1 MMIRKV
7 LCLVLAL
14 ALCGAMAFAE
24 EDGDLQAQLDA
35 ANERIAELEAQVEL
49 YQPYYD
55 AQVIVEYDGGVV
67 FLDDILEQY
76 AGVDSQFSS
85 YYGVSLAD
93 YGYDTVYKQLIAET
107 LLQDA
112 VLEAKA
118 TELGLDQ
125 LDDETM
131 AGLTEEAA
139 ANFESYVTSVWDYFA
154 SDDLTDEEIREE
166 CITNLEAMGYTEDA
180 LLETLIDNYVSEQLY
195 NYITADVTVTEEDI
209 QAAFDELVAE
219 QEASFADDSTY
230 NTSRNNG
237 DTIVWNPEGYR
248 MVRHV
253 LIKFTD
259 DQATRYSELQD
270 TLDTL
275 NEELEALQTAA
286 EEAAAATDES
296 TTEATDETAAEATAE
311 ATDEAAAETTGET
324 AEATAEATD
333 EAAAETTGETA
344 EATAEAADETA
355 PEATAE
361 ATDETTGET
370 AEATEAPAR
379 TEEEINAEIADVEAE
394 LTALYEELLPTAQEV
409 IDAFNSGTS
418 FSDLIDQYNEDPGME
433 NEPTATNGYAVSA
446 NSTAWDPAFTE
457 GAMSIESIG
466 EISEPVYGQ
475 NGIHIIY
482 YDSDI
487 PAGAVDLETVRAE
500 IEESALN
507 TKLND
512 TYDNTLAE
520 WVEAVNPVYHY
531 DRL

>member
-118 TELGLDQ
+118 AELGLDQ

-154 SDDLTDEEIREE
+154 SDDLTDEEIRED
-166 CITNLEAMGYTEDA
+166 CVAYLESMGYTEDA
-180 LLETLIDNYVSEQLY
+180 LLESLIDNYVSEQLY

-296 TTEATDETAAEATAE
+296 TTEATGETAPEATAE
-311 ATDEAAAETTGET
+311 ATDEAAA
-324 AEATAEATD
+324 
-333 EAAAETTGETA
+333 
-344 EATAEAADETA
+344 
-355 PEATAE
+355 
-361 ATDETTGET
+361 ETTGET

-487 PAGAVDLETVRAE
+487 PAGTVDLETVRAE

>member
-24 EDGDLQAQLDA
+24 EGGDLQAQLDA

-324 AEATAEATD
+324 A
-333 EAAAETTGETA
+333 
-344 EATAEAADETA
+344 
-355 PEATAE
+355 
-361 ATDETTGET
+361 

>member
-154 SDDLTDEEIREE
+154 SDDLTDEEIRED
-166 CITNLEAMGYTEDA
+166 CVAYLESMGYTEDA
-180 LLETLIDNYVSEQLY
+180 LLESLIDNYVSEQLY

-311 ATDEAAAETTGET
+311 ATDETTGET
-324 AEATAEATD
+324 APEATAEATG

-344 EATAEAADETA
+344 
-355 PEATAE
+355 
-361 ATDETTGET
+361 

>member
-107 LLQDA
+107 LLQNA

-139 ANFESYVTSVWDYFA
+139 ANFESYITSVWDYFA

-180 LLETLIDNYVSEQLY
+180 LLESLIDNYVSEQLY

-286 EEAAAATDES
+286 EEAAAATDEATDES
-296 TTEATDETAAEATAE
+296 TTEAT
-311 ATDEAAAETTGET
+311 
-324 AEATAEATD
+324 
-333 EAAAETTGETA
+333 
-344 EATAEAADETA
+344 DETA

-433 NEPTATNGYAVSA
+433 NEPTATNGYAVSQ
-446 NSTAWDPAFTE
+446 F
-457 GAMSIESIG
+457 
-466 EISEPVYGQ
+466 
-475 NGIHIIY
+475 
-482 YDSDI
+482 
-487 PAGAVDLETVRAE
+487 
-500 IEESALN
+500 
-507 TKLND
+507 
-512 TYDNTLAE
+512 
-520 WVEAVNPVYHY
+520 
-531 DRL
+531 DRMGSSLHRGRDVH

>member
-125 LDDETM
+125 LDDETL

-139 ANFESYVTSVWDYFA
+139 ANFESYITSVWDYFA

-253 LIKFTD
+253 LIRFTD

-324 AEATAEATD
+324 A
-333 EAAAETTGETA
+333 
-344 EATAEAADETA
+344 
-355 PEATAE
+355 
-361 ATDETTGET
+361 

>member
-24 EDGDLQAQLDA
+24 EGGDLQAQLDA

-154 SDDLTDEEIREE
+154 SDDLTDEEIRED
-166 CITNLEAMGYTEDA
+166 CVAYLESMGYTEDA

-248 MVRHV
+248 MVHHV
-253 LIKFTD
+253 LIRFTD

-286 EEAAAATDES
+286 EETAAATDET
-296 TTEATDETAAEATAE
+296 TTEATDETAPETTAE
-311 ATDEAAAETTGET
+311 ATDETAAETTGET

-333 EAAAETTGETA
+333 EAAETTSETA
-344 EATAEAADETA
+344 EATT
-355 PEATAE
+355 E
-361 ATDETTGET
+361 ATDEAAAETTGET

-487 PAGAVDLETVRAE
+487 LAGAVDLESVRAE

>member
-125 LDDETM
+125 LDDETL

-154 SDDLTDEEIREE
+154 SDDLTDEEIRED
-166 CITNLEAMGYTEDA
+166 CVAYLESMGYTEDA
-180 LLETLIDNYVSEQLY
+180 LLESLIDNYVSEQLY

-253 LIKFTD
+253 LIRFTD

-296 TTEATDETAAEATAE
+296 TTEAT
-311 ATDEAAAETTGET
+311 
-324 AEATAEATD
+324 
-333 EAAAETTGETA
+333 
-344 EATAEAADETA
+344 DETA

>member
-107 LLQDA
+107 LLQNA

-166 CITNLEAMGYTEDA
+166 CVAYLESMGYTEDA
-180 LLETLIDNYVSEQLY
+180 LLESLIDNYVSEQLY

-311 ATDEAAAETTGET
+311 AAEET
-324 AEATAEATD
+324 APEATAEATD

-344 EATAEAADETA
+344 
-355 PEATAE
+355 
-361 ATDETTGET
+361 

-379 TEEEINAEIADVEAE
+379 TEEEINAVIADVEAE

>member
-85 YYGVSLAD
+85 YYGASLAD
-93 YGYDTVYKQLIAET
+93 YGYDTVYKQMIAEM
-107 LLQDA
+107 LLQNA

-139 ANFESYVTSVWDYFA
+139 TNFESYVTSVWDYFA
-154 SDDLTDEEIREE
+154 SDDLTDEEIRED
-166 CITNLEAMGYTEDA
+166 CVAYLESMGYTEDA

-248 MVRHV
+248 MVHHV
-253 LIKFTD
+253 LIRFND

-286 EEAAAATDES
+286 EETAAATDES
-296 TTEATDETAAEATAE
+296 TTEA
-311 ATDEAAAETTGET
+311 
-324 AEATAEATD
+324 
-333 EAAAETTGETA
+333 TGETA
-344 EATAEAADETA
+344 EATAEAADEAAAETTS
-355 PEATAE
+355 ETAE
-361 ATDETTGET
+361 ATTEATDEAAAETTSET

-487 PAGAVDLETVRAE
+487 PAGAVDLESVRAE

>member
-118 TELGLDQ
+118 AELGLDQ

-154 SDDLTDEEIREE
+154 SDDLTDEEIRED
-166 CITNLEAMGYTEDA
+166 CVAYLESMGYTEDA
-180 LLETLIDNYVSEQLY
+180 LLESLIDNYVSEQLY

-219 QEASFADDSTY
+219 QEVSFADDSTY

-311 ATDEAAAETTGET
+311 ATDETTGET
-324 AEATAEATD
+324 APEATAEATD
-333 EAAAETTGETA
+333 EAAA
-344 EATAEAADETA
+344 
-355 PEATAE
+355 
-361 ATDETTGET
+361 ETTGET

>member
-154 SDDLTDEEIREE
+154 SDDLTDEEIRED
-166 CITNLEAMGYTEDA
+166 CVAYLESMGYTEDA
-180 LLETLIDNYVSEQLY
+180 LLESLIDNYVSEQLY

-311 ATDEAAAETTGET
+311 ATDETTGET
-324 AEATAEATD
+324 APEATAEATD
-333 EAAAETTGETA
+333 EAAA
-344 EATAEAADETA
+344 
-355 PEATAE
+355 
-361 ATDETTGET
+361 ETTGET

>member
-107 LLQDA
+107 LLQNA

-180 LLETLIDNYVSEQLY
+180 LLESLIDNYVSEQLY

-311 ATDEAAAETTGET
+311 ATDEAAA
-324 AEATAEATD
+324 
-333 EAAAETTGETA
+333 
-344 EATAEAADETA
+344 
-355 PEATAE
+355 
-361 ATDETTGET
+361 ETTGET

>member
-85 YYGVSLAD
+85 YYGASLAD
-93 YGYDTVYKQLIAET
+93 YGYDTVYKQMIAEM
-107 LLQDA
+107 LLQNA

-118 TELGLDQ
+118 AELGLDQ

-139 ANFESYVTSVWDYFA
+139 TNFESYVTSVWDYFA
-154 SDDLTDEEIREE
+154 SDDLTDEEIRED
-166 CITNLEAMGYTEDA
+166 CVAYLESMGYTEDA
-180 LLETLIDNYVSEQLY
+180 LLESLIDNYVSEQLY

-253 LIKFTD
+253 LIRFTD

-286 EEAAAATDES
+286 AATDET

-311 ATDEAAAETTGET
+311 ATDETTSET
-324 AEATAEATD
+324 AEATTEATD
-333 EAAAETTGETA
+333 EAAA
-344 EATAEAADETA
+344 
-355 PEATAE
+355 
-361 ATDETTGET
+361 ETTGET

-487 PAGAVDLETVRAE
+487 PAGAVDLESVRAE

>member
-24 EDGDLQAQLDA
+24 EGGDLQAQLDA

-76 AGVDSQFSS
+76 ADVDSQFSS
-85 YYGVSLAD
+85 YYGASLAD
-93 YGYDTVYKQLIAET
+93 YGYDTVYKQMIAEM
-107 LLQDA
+107 LLQNA

-118 TELGLDQ
+118 AELGLDQ

-139 ANFESYVTSVWDYFA
+139 TNFESYVTSVWDYFA
-154 SDDLTDEEIREE
+154 SDDLTDEEIRED
-166 CITNLEAMGYTEDA
+166 CVAYLESMGYTEDA

-248 MVRHV
+248 MVHHV
-253 LIKFTD
+253 LIRFTD

-296 TTEATDETAAEATAE
+296 TTEATGETAPETTAEVADEATSETAEATTE
-311 ATDEAAAETTGET
+311 ATDEAAA
-324 AEATAEATD
+324 
-333 EAAAETTGETA
+333 
-344 EATAEAADETA
+344 
-355 PEATAE
+355 
-361 ATDETTGET
+361 ETTGET

-379 TEEEINAEIADVEAE
+379 TEEEINAEIAGVEAE

-433 NEPTATNGYAVSA
+433 NEPTATNGYAVST

>member
-107 LLQDA
+107 LLQNA

-139 ANFESYVTSVWDYFA
+139 ANFESYITSVWDYFA
-154 SDDLTDEEIREE
+154 SDDLTDEEIRED
-166 CITNLEAMGYTEDA
+166 CVAYLESMGYTEDA
-180 LLETLIDNYVSEQLY
+180 LLESLIDNYVSEQLY

-324 AEATAEATD
+324 AEAT
-333 EAAAETTGETA
+333 
-344 EATAEAADETA
+344 
-355 PEATAE
+355 
-361 ATDETTGET
+361 
-370 AEATEAPAR
+370 EAPAR
-379 TEEEINAEIADVEAE
+379 TEEEINAEIVDVEAE

-520 WVEAVNPVYHY
+520 WVEAINPVYHY

>member
-139 ANFESYVTSVWDYFA
+139 ANFESYITSVWDYFA
-154 SDDLTDEEIREE
+154 SDDLTDEEIRED
-166 CITNLEAMGYTEDA
+166 CVAYLESMGYTEDA
-180 LLETLIDNYVSEQLY
+180 LLESLIDNYVSEQLY

-311 ATDEAAAETTGET
+311 AADET
-324 AEATAEATD
+324 APEATAEATD

-344 EATAEAADETA
+344 
-355 PEATAE
+355 
-361 ATDETTGET
+361 

>member
-139 ANFESYVTSVWDYFA
+139 ANFESYITSVWDYFA

-296 TTEATDETAAEATAE
+296 TTEATDETAPEATAE
-311 ATDEAAAETTGET
+311 ATDEAAA
-324 AEATAEATD
+324 
-333 EAAAETTGETA
+333 
-344 EATAEAADETA
+344 
-355 PEATAE
+355 
-361 ATDETTGET
+361 ETTGET

>member
-107 LLQDA
+107 LLQNA

-311 ATDEAAAETTGET
+311 ATDETTGET
-324 AEATAEATD
+324 APEATAEATD

-344 EATAEAADETA
+344 
-355 PEATAE
+355 
-361 ATDETTGET
+361 

-520 WVEAVNPVYHY
+520 WVEAINPVYHY

>member
-107 LLQDA
+107 LLQNA

-139 ANFESYVTSVWDYFA
+139 ANFESYITSVWDYFA
-154 SDDLTDEEIREE
+154 SDDLTDEEIRED
-166 CITNLEAMGYTEDA
+166 CVAYLESMGYTEDA
-180 LLETLIDNYVSEQLY
+180 LLESLIDNYVSEQLY

-311 ATDEAAAETTGET
+311 ATDETTGET
-324 AEATAEATD
+324 APEATAEATD
-333 EAAAETTGETA
+333 EAAA
-344 EATAEAADETA
+344 
-355 PEATAE
+355 
-361 ATDETTGET
+361 ETTGET

-520 WVEAVNPVYHY
+520 WVEAINPVYHY

>member
-154 SDDLTDEEIREE
+154 SDDLTDEEIRED
-166 CITNLEAMGYTEDA
+166 CVAYLESMGYTEDA

-296 TTEATDETAAEATAE
+296 TTEAT
-311 ATDEAAAETTGET
+311 
-324 AEATAEATD
+324 
-333 EAAAETTGETA
+333 
-344 EATAEAADETA
+344 DETA

-487 PAGAVDLETVRAE
+487 PAGTVDLETVRAE

>member
-24 EDGDLQAQLDA
+24 EGGDLQAQLDA

-76 AGVDSQFSS
+76 ADVDSQFSS
-85 YYGVSLAD
+85 YYGASLAD
-93 YGYDTVYKQLIAET
+93 YGYDTVYKQMIAEM
-107 LLQDA
+107 LLQNA

-118 TELGLDQ
+118 AELGLDQ

-139 ANFESYVTSVWDYFA
+139 TNFESYVTSVWDYFA
-154 SDDLTDEEIREE
+154 SDDLTDEEIRED
-166 CITNLEAMGYTEDA
+166 CVAYLESMGYTEDA

-286 EEAAAATDES
+286 EETAAATDET
-296 TTEATDETAAEATAE
+296 TTEA
-311 ATDEAAAETTGET
+311 TGET

-333 EAAAETTGETA
+333 EAAETTSETA
-344 EATAEAADETA
+344 EATAEAADEA
-355 PEATAE
+355 AA
-361 ATDETTGET
+361 ETTGET

-487 PAGAVDLETVRAE
+487 PAGAVDLESVRAE

>member
-35 ANERIAELEAQVEL
+35 ANERIAELETQVEL

-324 AEATAEATD
+324 A
-333 EAAAETTGETA
+333 
-344 EATAEAADETA
+344 
-355 PEATAE
+355 
-361 ATDETTGET
+361 

>member
-24 EDGDLQAQLDA
+24 EGGDLQAQLDA

-85 YYGVSLAD
+85 YYGASLAD
-93 YGYDTVYKQLIAET
+93 YGYDTVYKQMIAEM
-107 LLQDA
+107 LLQNA

-118 TELGLDQ
+118 AELGLDQ

-139 ANFESYVTSVWDYFA
+139 TNFESYITSVWDYFA
-154 SDDLTDEEIREE
+154 SDDLTDEEIRED
-166 CITNLEAMGYTEDA
+166 CVAYLESMGYTEDA

-248 MVRHV
+248 MVHHV
-253 LIKFTD
+253 LIRFTD

-311 ATDEAAAETTGET
+311 ATDEAAAETTS
-324 AEATAEATD
+324 
-333 EAAAETTGETA
+333 
-344 EATAEAADETA
+344 
-355 PEATAE
+355 
-361 ATDETTGET
+361 ET

-487 PAGAVDLETVRAE
+487 PAGAVDLESVRAE

>member
-118 TELGLDQ
+118 AELGLDQ

-154 SDDLTDEEIREE
+154 SDDLTDEEIRED
-166 CITNLEAMGYTEDA
+166 CVAYLESMGYTEDA
-180 LLETLIDNYVSEQLY
+180 LLESLIDNYVSEQLY

-311 ATDEAAAETTGET
+311 ATDEAAGET
-324 AEATAEATD
+324 APEATAEATD
-333 EAAAETTGETA
+333 EAAA
-344 EATAEAADETA
+344 
-355 PEATAE
+355 
-361 ATDETTGET
+361 ETTGET

>member
-248 MVRHV
+248 MVRHE

-296 TTEATDETAAEATAE
+296 TTEATDETAAA
-311 ATDEAAAETTGET
+311 
-324 AEATAEATD
+324 
-333 EAAAETTGETA
+333 
-344 EATAEAADETA
+344 
-355 PEATAE
+355 ATAE

-370 AEATEAPAR
+370 AAEATEAPAR

>member
-24 EDGDLQAQLDA
+24 EGGDLQAQLDA

-85 YYGVSLAD
+85 YYGASLAD
-93 YGYDTVYKQLIAET
+93 YGYDTVYKQMIAEM
-107 LLQDA
+107 LLQNA

-118 TELGLDQ
+118 AELGLDQ

-139 ANFESYVTSVWDYFA
+139 TNFESYVTSVWDYFA
-154 SDDLTDEEIREE
+154 SDDLTDEEIRED
-166 CITNLEAMGYTEDA
+166 CVAYLESMGYTEDA

-219 QEASFADDSTY
+219 QEVSFADDSTY

-248 MVRHV
+248 MVHHV
-253 LIKFTD
+253 LIRFTD

-286 EEAAAATDES
+286 EETAAATDET
-296 TTEATDETAAEATAE
+296 TTEA
-311 ATDEAAAETTGET
+311 
-324 AEATAEATD
+324 
-333 EAAAETTGETA
+333 TGETA
-344 EATAEAADETA
+344 EATAEAADEA
-355 PEATAE
+355 AA
-361 ATDETTGET
+361 ETTGET

-487 PAGAVDLETVRAE
+487 PAGAVDLESVRAE

>member
-107 LLQDA
+107 LLQNA

-311 ATDEAAAETTGET
+311 ATDETTGET
-324 AEATAEATD
+324 APEATAEATD

-344 EATAEAADETA
+344 
-355 PEATAE
+355 
-361 ATDETTGET
+361 

>member
-107 LLQDA
+107 LLQNA

-139 ANFESYVTSVWDYFA
+139 ANFESYITSVWDYFA
-154 SDDLTDEEIREE
+154 SDDLTDEEIRED
-166 CITNLEAMGYTEDA
+166 CVAYLESMGYTEDA
-180 LLETLIDNYVSEQLY
+180 LLESLIDNYVSEQLY

-324 AEATAEATD
+324 A
-333 EAAAETTGETA
+333 
-344 EATAEAADETA
+344 
-355 PEATAE
+355 
-361 ATDETTGET
+361 

>member
-24 EDGDLQAQLDA
+24 EGGDLQAQLDA

-85 YYGVSLAD
+85 YYGASLAD
-93 YGYDTVYKQLIAET
+93 YGYDTVYKQMIAEM
-107 LLQDA
+107 LLQNA

-118 TELGLDQ
+118 AELGLDQ

-139 ANFESYVTSVWDYFA
+139 TNFESYVTSVWDYFA
-154 SDDLTDEEIREE
+154 SDDLTDEEIRED
-166 CITNLEAMGYTEDA
+166 CVAYLESMGYTEDA

-253 LIKFTD
+253 LIRFND

-270 TLDTL
+270 TLDAL

-286 EEAAAATDES
+286 EETAAATDET
-296 TTEATDETAAEATAE
+296 TTEATGETAEATAE
-311 ATDEAAAETTGET
+311 AADEAAAETTGET

-333 EAAAETTGETA
+333 EAAETTS
-344 EATAEAADETA
+344 
-355 PEATAE
+355 
-361 ATDETTGET
+361 ET

-487 PAGAVDLETVRAE
+487 PAGAVDLESVRAE

-512 TYDNTLAE
+512 TYDTTLAE

>member
-24 EDGDLQAQLDA
+24 EGGDLQAQLDA

-76 AGVDSQFSS
+76 ADVDSQFSS
-85 YYGVSLAD
+85 YYGASLAD
-93 YGYDTVYKQLIAET
+93 YGYDTVYKQMIAEM
-107 LLQDA
+107 LLQNA

-118 TELGLDQ
+118 AELGLDQ

-139 ANFESYVTSVWDYFA
+139 TNFESYVTSVWDYFA
-154 SDDLTDEEIREE
+154 SDDLTDEEIRED
-166 CITNLEAMGYTEDA
+166 CVAYLESMGYTEDA

-253 LIKFTD
+253 LIRFTD

-286 EEAAAATDES
+286 EETAAATDETTTEATGETAPETTAEVADEATS
-296 TTEATDETAAEATAE
+296 ETAEATTEATDEATA
-311 ATDEAAAETTGET
+311 
-324 AEATAEATD
+324 
-333 EAAAETTGETA
+333 
-344 EATAEAADETA
+344 
-355 PEATAE
+355 
-361 ATDETTGET
+361 ETTGET

-487 PAGAVDLETVRAE
+487 PAGAVDLESVRAE

>member
-24 EDGDLQAQLDA
+24 EGGDLQAQLDA

-76 AGVDSQFSS
+76 ADVDSQFSS
-85 YYGVSLAD
+85 YYGASLAD
-93 YGYDTVYKQLIAET
+93 YGYDTVYKQMIAEM
-107 LLQDA
+107 LLQNA

-118 TELGLDQ
+118 AELGLDQ

-139 ANFESYVTSVWDYFA
+139 TNFESYVTSVWDYFA
-154 SDDLTDEEIREE
+154 SDDLTDEEIRED
-166 CITNLEAMGYTEDA
+166 CVAYLESMGYTEDA

-253 LIKFTD
+253 LIRFTD

-286 EEAAAATDES
+286 EETAAATDET
-296 TTEATDETAAEATAE
+296 TTEATGETAEATAE
-311 ATDEAAAETTGET
+311 AADEAAAETTGET

-333 EAAAETTGETA
+333 EAAETTSETA
-344 EATAEAADETA
+344 EATT
-355 PEATAE
+355 E
-361 ATDETTGET
+361 ATDEAAAETTGET

-487 PAGAVDLETVRAE
+487 PAGAVDLESVRAE

>member
-93 YGYDTVYKQLIAET
+93 YGYDTVYKQMIAEM

-118 TELGLDQ
+118 AELGLDQ

-154 SDDLTDEEIREE
+154 SDDLTDEEIRED
-166 CITNLEAMGYTEDA
+166 CVAYLESMGYTEDA
-180 LLETLIDNYVSEQLY
+180 LLESLIDNYVSEQLY

-248 MVRHV
+248 MVHHV
-253 LIKFTD
+253 LIRFTD

-311 ATDEAAAETTGET
+311 ATDETTGET
-324 AEATAEATD
+324 APEATAEATD
-333 EAAAETTGETA
+333 EAAA
-344 EATAEAADETA
+344 
-355 PEATAE
+355 
-361 ATDETTGET
+361 ETTGET

>member
-1 MMIRKV
+1 M
-7 LCLVLAL
+7 
-14 ALCGAMAFAE
+14 
-24 EDGDLQAQLDA
+24 
-35 ANERIAELEAQVEL
+35 
-49 YQPYYD
+49 
-55 AQVIVEYDGGVV
+55 V

-118 TELGLDQ
+118 AELGLDQ

-154 SDDLTDEEIREE
+154 SDDLTDEEIRED
-166 CITNLEAMGYTEDA
+166 CVAYLESMGYTEDA
-180 LLETLIDNYVSEQLY
+180 LLESLIDNYVSEQLY

-296 TTEATDETAAEATAE
+296 TTEATGETAPEATAE
-311 ATDEAAAETTGET
+311 ATDEAAA
-324 AEATAEATD
+324 
-333 EAAAETTGETA
+333 
-344 EATAEAADETA
+344 
-355 PEATAE
+355 
-361 ATDETTGET
+361 ETTGET

>member
-118 TELGLDQ
+118 AELGLDQ

-154 SDDLTDEEIREE
+154 SDDLTDEEIRED
-166 CITNLEAMGYTEDA
+166 CVAYLESMGYTEDA
-180 LLETLIDNYVSEQLY
+180 LLESLIDNYVSEQLY

-237 DTIVWNPEGYR
+237 NTIVWNPEGYR

-311 ATDEAAAETTGET
+311 ATDETTGET
-324 AEATAEATD
+324 APEATAEATD
-333 EAAAETTGETA
+333 EAAA
-344 EATAEAADETA
+344 
-355 PEATAE
+355 
-361 ATDETTGET
+361 ETTGET

>member
-24 EDGDLQAQLDA
+24 EGGDLQAQLDA

-85 YYGVSLAD
+85 YYGASLAD
-93 YGYDTVYKQLIAET
+93 YGYDTVYKQMIAEM
-107 LLQDA
+107 LLQNV

-118 TELGLDQ
+118 AELGLDQ

-139 ANFESYVTSVWDYFA
+139 TNFESYVTSVWDYFA
-154 SDDLTDEEIREE
+154 SDDLTDEEIRED
-166 CITNLEAMGYTEDA
+166 CVAYLESMGYTEDA

-248 MVRHV
+248 MVHHV
-253 LIKFTD
+253 LIRFTD

-286 EEAAAATDES
+286 EETAAATDES
-296 TTEATDETAAEATAE
+296 TTEA
-311 ATDEAAAETTGET
+311 
-324 AEATAEATD
+324 
-333 EAAAETTGETA
+333 TGETA
-344 EATAEAADETA
+344 EATAEAADEA
-355 PEATAE
+355 AA
-361 ATDETTGET
+361 ETTGET

-487 PAGAVDLETVRAE
+487 PAGAVDLESVRAE

>member
-125 LDDETM
+125 LDDETL

-139 ANFESYVTSVWDYFA
+139 ANFESYITSVWDYFA

-311 ATDEAAAETTGET
+311 ATDETTGET
-324 AEATAEATD
+324 APEATAEATD

-344 EATAEAADETA
+344 
-355 PEATAE
+355 
-361 ATDETTGET
+361 

>member
-85 YYGVSLAD
+85 YYGASLAD
-93 YGYDTVYKQLIAET
+93 YGYDTVYKQMIAEM
-107 LLQDA
+107 LLQNA

-139 ANFESYVTSVWDYFA
+139 TNFESYVTSVWDYFA

-166 CITNLEAMGYTEDA
+166 CVAYLESMGYTEDA
-180 LLETLIDNYVSEQLY
+180 LLESLIDNYVSEQLY

-286 EEAAAATDES
+286 EETAAATDET
-296 TTEATDETAAEATAE
+296 TTEATGETAPETTAEVADEATSETAEATTE
-311 ATDEAAAETTGET
+311 ATDEAAA
-324 AEATAEATD
+324 
-333 EAAAETTGETA
+333 
-344 EATAEAADETA
+344 
-355 PEATAE
+355 
-361 ATDETTGET
+361 ETTGET

-379 TEEEINAEIADVEAE
+379 TEEEINAEIAGVEAE

-487 PAGAVDLETVRAE
+487 PAGAVDLESVRAE

>member
-24 EDGDLQAQLDA
+24 EGGDLQAQLDA

-139 ANFESYVTSVWDYFA
+139 ANFESYITSVWDYFA
-154 SDDLTDEEIREE
+154 SDDLTDEEIRED
-166 CITNLEAMGYTEDA
+166 CVAYLESMGYTEDA
-180 LLETLIDNYVSEQLY
+180 LLESLIDNYVSEQLY

-270 TLDTL
+270 TLDML

-311 ATDEAAAETTGET
+311 ATDETTGET
-324 AEATAEATD
+324 APEATAEATD

-344 EATAEAADETA
+344 
-355 PEATAE
+355 
-361 ATDETTGET
+361 

>member
-1 MMIRKV
+1 
-7 LCLVLAL
+7 
-14 ALCGAMAFAE
+14 
-24 EDGDLQAQLDA
+24 
-35 ANERIAELEAQVEL
+35 
-49 YQPYYD
+49 
-55 AQVIVEYDGGVV
+55 
-67 FLDDILEQY
+67 
-76 AGVDSQFSS
+76 
-85 YYGVSLAD
+85 
-93 YGYDTVYKQLIAET
+93 
-107 LLQDA
+107 
-112 VLEAKA
+112 
-118 TELGLDQ
+118 
-125 LDDETM
+125 
-131 AGLTEEAA
+131 
-139 ANFESYVTSVWDYFA
+139 
-154 SDDLTDEEIREE
+154 
-166 CITNLEAMGYTEDA
+166 
-180 LLETLIDNYVSEQLY
+180 
-195 NYITADVTVTEEDI
+195 
-209 QAAFDELVAE
+209 
-219 QEASFADDSTY
+219 
-230 NTSRNNG
+230 
-237 DTIVWNPEGYR
+237 

-275 NEELEALQTAA
+275 YEELEALQTAA
-286 EEAAAATDES
+286 EEAAAATDEI

-311 ATDEAAAETTGET
+311 ATDEAAAETTGE
-324 AEATAEATD
+324 
-333 EAAAETTGETA
+333 
-344 EATAEAADETA
+344 
-355 PEATAE
+355 P
-361 ATDETTGET
+361 

>member
-24 EDGDLQAQLDA
+24 EGGDLQAQLDA

-85 YYGVSLAD
+85 YYGASLAD
-93 YGYDTVYKQLIAET
+93 YGYDTVYKQMIAEM
-107 LLQDA
+107 LLQNA

-118 TELGLDQ
+118 AELGLDQ

-139 ANFESYVTSVWDYFA
+139 TNFESYVTSVWDYFA
-154 SDDLTDEEIREE
+154 SDDLTDEEIRED
-166 CITNLEAMGYTEDA
+166 CVAYLESMGYTEDA

-248 MVRHV
+248 MVHHV
-253 LIKFTD
+253 LIRFTD

-286 EEAAAATDES
+286 EETAAATDET
-296 TTEATDETAAEATAE
+296 TTEATGETAEATAE
-311 ATDEAAAETTGET
+311 AADEAAAETTGET

-333 EAAAETTGETA
+333 EAAETTS
-344 EATAEAADETA
+344 
-355 PEATAE
+355 
-361 ATDETTGET
+361 ET

-487 PAGAVDLETVRAE
+487 PAGAVDLESVRAE